1 MITLKSN
8 HSKFIIKKITDYSI
22 LLKGKVDKIG
32 TNLKLQMN
40 LLR

>member
-8 HSKFIIKKITDYSI
+8 HSKFIIKKII
-22 LLKGKVDKIG
+22 VLLKGKVDKIG

-40 LLR
+40 LL